1 MSEIAQNKKGSSLFS
16 TLFLYRRLI
25 FAAEIVLLDD
35 ATIQVLAT
43 NICSLVYTIYLVV
56 VRPKNSGWLNAT
68 DIINEIFFM
77 TINLVVLCFTEY
89 VPDPLKRHEIG
100 VFYIVLVYL
109 TLALNF
115 IGAFVWL
122 IVS

>member
-1 MSEIAQNKKGSSLFS
+1 M
-16 TLFLYRRLI
+16 
-25 FAAEIVLLDD
+25 IVLLDD

-43 NICSLVYTIYLVV
+43 NICSLAYTIYLVV

-109 TLALNF
+109 ALALNF